1 MSRVNMIDELRGKS
15 YVSIISRVKFVT
27 LNYKKKC
34 TQSEPDCLLIAIVK
48 IEVNSFLIDGTLFIA
63 SF

>member
-1 MSRVNMIDELRGKS
+1 MTRVNMTDDLRGKS

-48 IEVNSFLIDGTLFIA
+48 IEGKFFSYRWDLVIA